1 MVPSWQHK
9 GILQTLTTAKNWGDL
24 RETTIPRKLCE
35 LSVCRHLQ
43 VAKSIQGE
51 SQSILVLSGVGG
63 RRYIYYFILYAT
75 VLTNALCTQVKQEY
89 DVVKELQGLSGFR
102 WDATLCTVT
111 AEPDVW
117 STYIKVSSGGM
128 WHPQRTHEYVK
139 MWPKR
144 GPWSQRIQGDC
155 RGGYQTLLWWILL
168 YYSPAEEDIRL
179 RVLFPYSAGNNNLT
193 KLLPK
198 EETQLGDC
206 TVTNEQNTK
215 NNRIYCP

>member
-1 MVPSWQHK
+1 M
-9 GILQTLTTAKNWGDL
+9 
-24 RETTIPRKLCE
+24 
-35 LSVCRHLQ
+35 
-43 VAKSIQGE
+43 
-51 SQSILVLSGVGG
+51 
-63 RRYIYYFILYAT
+63 
-75 VLTNALCTQVKQEY
+75 KQEY

-139 MWPKR
+139 MRPKR

-155 RGGYQTLLWWILL
+155 RGGYKTLIWWILL

-179 RVLFPYSAGNNNLT
+179 RVLFPSSAGYNNLT

-206 TVTNEQNTK
+206 TVTNEQNAKNSTK
-215 NNRIYCP
+215 SNIWSNGKGTLCQTISGLTEMTCTQMKCFRSSRDKGQKLFHI